1 MVAMSISMKKKIA
14 LLLFSLFLLLSI
26 VSPVLAQDYFFEVP
40 EQDIHIYI
48 EPDGSITIE
57 YYYLFLN
64 GVDAHIIDYIDI
76 GMPGN
81 STYSIRDITATVDN
95 QPITDIQDSDWVD
108 GVALGLGANAI
119 PAGSSGIVYMRAEN
133 IRGQFYFASLDEA
146 EDYTSMRF
154 QPNYYLSDFVG
165 GSSDMTVTFH
175 LPEGLTDQEPR
186 GYLLEKWPGDDVP
199 SSGYDEENR
208 IIYKWSS
215 SQASIS
221 DKYVFGIA
229 FPARFIPTETINT
242 EQTVTYNPSDVLGT
256 IIPIVCCGGFAG
268 IIALVI
274 YFAAKSAKKR
284 KLKYLPPK
292 IAIEGHGIKRGLTSV
307 EAAILLEQPME
318 KILTMILFSALK
330 KGAAEVIKRDPLK
343 IKVEGKLPE
352 GLRDYEISFLEA
364 FNDAKLATRRKQ
376 LQDMIVALVKSV
388 GIKMKG
394 FSRKETV
401 NYYEEIVNKA
411 WDQVEKAKTPEV
423 RAEKYSEAVDWTMLD
438 QDYDKRTR
446 RMFGGGPVFM
456 PHWWW
461 RADPTIGRSSAGR
474 RVGGSAAR
482 GAKPSIPSG
491 SKSKTITLPRLPGSD
506 AAASVTNTV
515 TAFSAGAVG
524 NLTSFTRGVTNKT
537 NPPPKP
543 SSSTFGSTGSRSGRS
558 GGTSCVCACACAC
571 AGCAC
576 ACAGG
581 GR

>member
-1 MVAMSISMKKKIA
+1 MKKKIVS
-14 LLLFSLFLLLSI
+14 LFFSLFLLLSI
-26 VSPVLAQDYFFEVP
+26 SSPILAQDYFFDVP
-40 EQDIHIYI
+40 EQDIHIFI
-48 EPDGSITIE
+48 ESDGSITIE
-57 YYYLFLN
+57 YYYLFQN
-64 GVDAHIIDYIDI
+64 AAGAHIMDYIDI
-76 GMPGN
+76 GMPAN
-81 STYSIRDITATVDN
+81 STYSLGDITATIDN
-95 QPITDIQDSDWVD
+95 HPITDIQDSEWVD

-133 IRGQFYFASLDEA
+133 IRGQFYFASVDED
-146 EDYTSMRF
+146 EEYTSMRF
-154 QPNYYLSDFVG
+154 QPNYFLPEFVG
-165 GSSDMTVTFH
+165 GSSDVTVTFH

-186 GYLLEKWPGDDVP
+186 WFSPKNWPGDEEP
-199 SSGYDEENR
+199 SSGYDDENR
-208 IIYKWSS
+208 IIYQWSS
-215 SQASIS
+215 IQASAVK
-221 DKYVFGIA
+221 KYEFGVA
-229 FPARFIPTETINT
+229 FPAQFIPTEAINT

-256 IIPIVCCGGFAG
+256 VIPIVCCGGFAG

-330 KGAAEVIKRDPLK
+330 KGAAEVINREPLK
-343 IKVEGKLPE
+343 VKVGAKLPE
-352 GLRDYEISFLEA
+352 GLRDYETSFLKA
-364 FNDAKLATRRKQ
+364 FKNTKLATRRKQ
-376 LQDMIVALVKSV
+376 LQDMMVALVQSV
-388 GIKMKG
+388 STKMKG
-394 FSRKETV
+394 FSRKETI

-423 RAEKYSEAVDWTMLD
+423 RAEKYSEAVDWTMMD

-461 RADPTIGRSSAGR
+461 RADPTISRSSTGR
-474 RVGGSAAR
+474 RVGGSVVR
-482 GAKPSIPSG
+482 GSKSSIPSG
-491 SKSKTITLPRLPGSD
+491 GKSKTISLPRLPGSD

-543 SSSTFGSTGSRSGRS
+543 TSSTFGSTGSRGGRS